1 MGLAGRSN
9 RSVATDEKSV
19 EVARSHRERKA
30 MWPASAH
37 SRQPSRIV
45 GRLPL
50 DGLEVRRT
58 PDTRRTGSP
67 SYVMYAERN
76 LKNLWRVF
84 GFLYGLV
91 VLTLTNPHHSA

>member
-1 MGLAGRSN
+1 MLSGAGGSF
-9 RSVATDEKSV
+9 KP
-19 EVARSHRERKA
+19 ERCD
-30 MWPASAH
+30 
-37 SRQPSRIV
+37 
-45 GRLPL
+45 GR
-50 DGLEVRRT
+50 EVRRT